1 MSPSAED
8 SWGPI
13 EFLTS
18 TTSPGWAKLKNHAA
32 RWVERLMQPC
42 DTLRRPCCPTD
53 HGAACTNS
61 PLFEMRTAYSTS
73 ARYPPGASTARPK
86 VLESM
91 VIFRRDS
98 VTTCGPLR
106 VGFAALPALIG
117 KVCTSLSA
125 SNTCSVCAPASA
137 IETCLSPTWKLTVRS
152 FSPHTASP
160 KTTPERFAFSVP
172 SVPGGQY
179 FDGRK

>member
-1 MSPSAED
+1 MSPSAAD
-8 SWGPI
+8 RVGPM
-13 EFLTS
+13 ELFTS
-18 TTSPGWAKLKNHAA
+18 TTSPGWEKLKNQAA
-32 RWVERLMQPC
+32 RSVERLMQPWE
-42 DTLRRPCCPTD
+42 TLSLPWDATD
-53 HGAACTNS
+53 HGAACTIS
-61 PLFEMRTAYSTS
+61 PLLDSRTAYSTS

-137 IETCLSPTWKLTVRS
+137 IETCLSPTWKLTVR
-152 FSPHTASP
+152 
-160 KTTPERFAFSVP
+160 
-172 SVPGGQY
+172 
-179 FDGRK
+179 